1 MQLGQIAA
9 ETRPRQHRA
18 DDDIPQ
24 RVADEAVGRRQT
36 TFREI
41 NLQLEWVAGK
51 TVPPTLLTSDTV
63 IYLIIDSSLSMN
75 WFQQML
81 FGDSYSTLVITEN

>member
-18 DDDIPQ
+18 DDDVPQ
-24 RVADEAVGRRQT
+24 RVSDEAVGRRQT

-41 NLQLEWVAGK
+41 NLKLEWVAGK
-51 TVPPTLLTSDTV
+51 TVPPTPLTSDTAQ
-63 IYLIIDSSLSMN
+63 YLIIDSYLSMSR
-75 WFQQML
+75 F
-81 FGDSYSTLVITEN
+81 

>member
-18 DDDIPQ
+18 DDDVPQ
-24 RVADEAVGRRQT
+24 RVANEAVGRRQT
-36 TFREI
+36 TLREI
-41 NLQLEWVAGK
+41 NLKLEWVAGK
-51 TVPPTLLTSDTV
+51 TAPPTLLTSDTAQ
-63 IYLIIDSSLSMN
+63 YLIIDCSLSMI

-81 FGDSYSTLVITEN
+81 FEDSC